1 MLILFNG
8 HIHTPDFI
16 EKPSAIAINNGIIEA
31 IGPDEDILNLAKTED
46 KKIDLAGKYVFPGFT
61 DAHIHMKHYALQLN
75 TINCET
81 NTRAECLDRVRQK
94 ASLSKPGK
102 WILGHG
108 WNHNIWPEGYGT
120 SEDLDKI
127 SPNNPVFLTSKS
139 LHAAWINYAAHK
151 IVADSLNTVQ
161 FNENWI
167 QKDHNGNP
175 TGIYLE
181 DAVFLIDSIIPKPD
195 DAELL
200 KLISKAQEQ
209 LVGFGITSIHDFDSI
224 YMMDIYRQLQ
234 VNDELLLNIVKFIP
248 VDDLKQA
255 LQRNYYTGYNEKRI
269 TIGGIKLFADG
280 ALGTQTAAM
289 LEPYENDGNNVG
301 MMTQSPDQIFERG
314 RLIIENGF
322 SIAIHAIGD
331 KANRLV
337 LDVYQKLRDHEHKNK
352 LPHYKHRIE
361 HVQLIHPTDQPRL
374 VELDIIASMQ
384 PVHIHSDIF
393 PANKY
398 WGKRSAYAYPFNSL
412 SSHNTYMIFGSD
424 APVESPN
431 PFLGMHAASYR
442 QNLIANNGR
451 PPWYEK
457 EKLSPLQ
464 AIERFSPDHVKLF
477 GSNLKYGK
485 LRIGYQADL
494 IILDKNPLTISKDD
508 LIQLKPIAAI
518 INGKWIYQP

>member
-8 HIHTPDFI
+8 HIHTLDFTG
-16 EKPSAIAINNGIIEA
+16 KPSAIAIKNGIIEA
-31 IGPDEDILNLAKTED
+31 IGSDEDILNLSKPED

-75 TINCET
+75 TLNCET
-81 NTRAECLDRVRQK
+81 KTRTECLERVRNK
-94 ASLSKPGK
+94 ANSTHPGK

-120 SEDLDKI
+120 SQDLDKV
-127 SPNNPVFLTSKS
+127 SPDNPVFLTSKS
-139 LHAAWINYAAHK
+139 LHAAWVNNAALK
-151 IVADSLNTVQ
+151 IITETLNHDQ
-161 FNENWI
+161 FNTDWV
-167 QKDHNGNP
+167 QKDHNSKP
-175 TGIYLE
+175 TGIFFE
-181 DAVFLIDSIIPKPD
+181 DAVFIIESIIPKPGD
-195 DAELL
+195 DELQ
-200 KLISKAQEQ
+200 KLVLKAQKQ
-209 LVGFGITSIHDFDSI
+209 LIEYGITSIHDFDSI
-224 YMMDIYRQLQ
+224 YMMDICRQLQ
-234 VNDELLLNIVKFIP
+234 ENDELLLNIVKFIP

-255 LQRNYYTGYNEKRI
+255 LHRNYYTGYKENKI

-289 LEPYENDGNNVG
+289 LAPYENDGNNVG
-301 MMTQSPDQIFERG
+301 MMTQSPDQLFERG
-314 RLIIENGF
+314 RLSIENGF
-322 SIAIHAIGD
+322 SLAIHAIGD

-337 LDVYQKLRDHEHKNK
+337 LDVYQKLREYEHKNK
-352 LPHYKHRIE
+352 LPHFKHRIE

-384 PVHIHSDIF
+384 PVHIHSDIN

-412 SSHNTYMIFGSD
+412 SSHNTDMIFGSD

-431 PFLGMHAASYR
+431 PFLGLHAAFYR

-464 AIERFSPDHVKLF
+464 AIERFTPDHVKLF

-494 IILDKNPLTISKDD
+494 IILDKNPFTISKDD
-508 LIQLKPIAAI
+508 LIQLKPIAAM
-518 INGKWIYQP
+518 INGKWIYQS